1 MTNTTKT
8 LIKDIRTKLKSRIT
22 GDQEFRSD
30 EDVIDAAIK
39 LLHKDLKRQRLL
51 WQISGSPSD
60 LIDQTLPR

>member
-1 MTNTTKT
+1 MTNTTKM

-39 LLHKDLKRQRLL
+39 LLHQDLKRQRLL
-51 WQISGSPSD
+51 
-60 LIDQTLPR
+60 